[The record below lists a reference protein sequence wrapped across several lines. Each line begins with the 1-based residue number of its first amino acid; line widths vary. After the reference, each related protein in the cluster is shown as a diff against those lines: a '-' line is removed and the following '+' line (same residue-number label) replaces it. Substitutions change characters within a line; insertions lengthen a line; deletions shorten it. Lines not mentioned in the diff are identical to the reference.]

1 MKLLKTLFLNIKR
14 GDQYLYV
21 NSRVGE
27 LNDVL
32 CDDNLDKYVESV
44 EFVENPYNIQSRR
57 SLDSFGRKLI
67 QLCYT
72 TGLTVAN
79 GRLGD
84 DSDGKFTFCT
94 SRGRCVNDCL
104 LVSPIDYKL
113 ISYFNVLQ
121 FNEFSDHSPLFFQLN
136 FSNNR
141 PQNKYHKLHKYIKW
155 DSNKK

>member
-1 MKLLKTLFLNIKR
+1 MN
-14 GDQYLYV
+14 
-21 NSRVGE
+21 
-27 LNDVL
+27 
-32 CDDNLDKYVESV
+32 
-44 EFVENPYNIQSRR
+44 
-57 SLDSFGRKLI
+57 SFGRKLI

-72 TGLTVAN
+72 TGLTIAN

-94 SRGRCVNDCL
+94 SRGRSVNDYL

-141 PQNKYHKLHKYIKW
+141 PQNKNHKLHKYIKW
-155 DSNKK
+155 DSNKNSDYMEVLQTERSALFSLVDNISSKNDLNTAVGGNHSCII